1 MKTQFLNQGI
11 QVRIDSTGIVHSCPS
26 MPEVEGKLVL
36 FDDRHR
42 FVTHDDMIIVSV
54 EHLLGVLNEGF
65 LKKMQKR
72 LCGSF
77 VYGCRK
83 RIHQF

>member
-1 MKTQFLNQGI
+1 MKALGKYAVIKLENSTSKSGI
-11 QVRIDSTGIVHSCPS
+11 QVKIDSTGIVHSCPS

-54 EHLLGVLNEGF
+54 EHLLGVIE
-65 LKKMQKR
+65 
-72 LCGSF
+72 
-77 VYGCRK
+77 
-83 RIHQF
+83 